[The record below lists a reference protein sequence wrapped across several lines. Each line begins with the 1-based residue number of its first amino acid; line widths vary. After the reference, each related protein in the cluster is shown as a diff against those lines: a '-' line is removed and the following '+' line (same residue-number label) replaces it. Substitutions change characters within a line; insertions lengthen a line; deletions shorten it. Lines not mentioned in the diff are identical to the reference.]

1 MHKKGQKSSIK
12 RRKSFRKNEI
22 ICQFCKHYDLLVM
35 NGTPKDHCTRK
46 SKGKYK
52 GKNCIWLAKMAYLSL
67 FSQLGNLSFVMPQM
81 VVNSALLSF
90 QPLII
95 TYSMRPF
102 FVRLRVLRGR
112 SHRFGV
118 KRGWRGRRRI
128 LPHQCRMLLIQRHS
142 LGVGPAHA
150 HDLMGRLDPHGT
162 TLL

>member
-1 MHKKGQKSSIK
+1 
-12 RRKSFRKNEI
+12 
-22 ICQFCKHYDLLVM
+22 
-35 NGTPKDHCTRK
+35 
-46 SKGKYK
+46 
-52 GKNCIWLAKMAYLSL
+52 MAYLSL

-102 FVRLRVLRGR
+102 FIRLRVLRGR

-142 LGVGPAHA
+142 LGVGSTHA
-150 HDLMGRLDPHGT
+150 HDLMGRLDPHWTPLLEGHLLGLPLT
-162 TLL
+162 LRTLLTRYHLTLLLLYHHRPLNHTPWKCTRRWTLGSDLL